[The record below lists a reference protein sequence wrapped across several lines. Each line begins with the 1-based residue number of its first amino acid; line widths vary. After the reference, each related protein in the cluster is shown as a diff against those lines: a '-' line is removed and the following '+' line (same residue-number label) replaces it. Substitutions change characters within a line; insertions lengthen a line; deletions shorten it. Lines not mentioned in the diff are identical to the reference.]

1 MKLAAFH
8 QISPVPAEGQWKSSI
23 FSRNVNILSLNT
35 ILTHTVASLLH
46 LPDGDHVIAG
56 TITLNQLTDGSNS
69 NNTNASN
76 YCHSYQ

>member
-1 MKLAAFH
+1 
-8 QISPVPAEGQWKSSI
+8 
-23 FSRNVNILSLNT
+23 
-35 ILTHTVASLLH
+35 VASLLH

-56 TITLNQLTDGSNS
+56 TIALNQLTDGSNS